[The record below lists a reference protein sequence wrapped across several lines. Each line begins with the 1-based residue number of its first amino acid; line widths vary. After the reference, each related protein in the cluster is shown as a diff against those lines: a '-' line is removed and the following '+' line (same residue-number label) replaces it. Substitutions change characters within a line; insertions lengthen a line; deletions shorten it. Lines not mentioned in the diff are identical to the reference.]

1 MSPVDDAT
9 YPSQTSKKATYSL
22 VGLKFLELCL
32 IICCIGL
39 IDDPATHSHFRVF
52 ITPRVVALSYVTFGC
67 LLIYTSIHLI
77 MTMFG
82 DATPWKTATVWSF
95 IGFFLILS
103 STALL
108 FRDWSN
114 TKEKNYWEP
123 NTTRLDLVLATAWV
137 SLIAALVY
145 LIDLL
150 LTIRFGSRGDLD

>member
-1 MSPVDDAT
+1 MSPVDEAI
-9 YPSQTSKKATYSL
+9 YPNQTSKKTTYFL
-22 VGLKFLELCL
+22 VALKFLELVL

-52 ITPRVVALSYVTFGC
+52 ITPRVVALSYVTFGS

-82 DATPWKTATVWSF
+82 EPTPWKTATVWSF
-95 IGFFLILS
+95 VGFFLVLS

-108 FRDWSN
+108 FRDWTN
-114 TKEKNYWEP
+114 TKERNYWEP
-123 NTTRLDLVLATAWV
+123 NTTRLDLTLATGWV
-137 SLIAALVY
+137 ATLASFVY

-150 LTIRFGSRGDLD
+150 VTIRFGSRGDLD